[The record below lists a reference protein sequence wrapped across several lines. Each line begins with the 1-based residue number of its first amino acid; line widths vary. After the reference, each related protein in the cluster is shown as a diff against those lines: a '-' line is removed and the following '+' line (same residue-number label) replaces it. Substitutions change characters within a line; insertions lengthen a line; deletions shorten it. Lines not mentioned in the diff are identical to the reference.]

1 MNLIMEQN
9 IADNSGTRS
18 VLALGAHGEVCAEL
32 YELMLEENR
41 SLKASGRG
49 REEVILERKRKL
61 LGELKE
67 TLEEMRSAG
76 SERVGTSAEMRV
88 AMEKVQQTILKALLL
103 DRENEQLL
111 LRSTIQPRVVG
122 GGVAVGVR
130 PVASQVG
137 RLYGKFT

>member
-41 SLKASGRG
+41 ALKASGRG

-67 TLEEMRSAG
+67 TLEVLRSAG
-76 SERVGTSAEMRV
+76 SERAGTTAEMRV

>member
-1 MNLIMEQN
+1 M
-9 IADNSGTRS
+9 R
-18 VLALGAHGEVCAEL
+18 
-32 YELMLEENR
+32 
-41 SLKASGRG
+41 
-49 REEVILERKRKL
+49 
-61 LGELKE
+61 GELKE

-111 LRSTIQPRVVG
+111 LRSTIQPRVGG